1 MKLSLQTKNKLAPY
15 TLLFIQPIFMAT
27 NTIVARGGVEAV
39 PPISLAFWRWFSVF
53 IILFP
58 FFYDEISK
66 NKKEFNKEFF
76 KLFFLGSMGCG
87 VCGAF
92 PNLAGMTT
100 TMANIGIIYTSS
112 PVIIIFLSILFLKEK
127 INFTRILGLLICITG
142 VFIIISKGNLDFLIN
157 LNFTI
162 GDLWVLGAALGWAL
176 YSIYLLNWK
185 SKFSLMARFTLIAMF
200 GFISLLP
207 FFILENVYFAKTNY
221 NQTFLFWIIFAAIS
235 PSIIAF
241 SLYTKLQRYVGVSLA
256 GFSLYLFAVYG
267 SIFGIIIFKEPL
279 LSFHY
284 LGGLLVFTGV
294 YFARKKI

>member
-58 FFYDEISK
+58 FFYNEIFK
-66 NKKEFNKEFF
+66 NKKELNKEFF
-76 KLFFLGSMGCG
+76 ILFFLGSMGCG

-127 INFTRILGLLICITG
+127 INFFRILGLLICITG
-142 VFIIISKGNLDFLIN
+142 VFTIISKGNLDFLIN

-185 SKFSLMARFTLIAMF
+185 SKYSLMARFTLIAMF

-221 NQTFLFWIIFAAIS
+221 NQTFLFWVIFAAIS

-241 SLYTKLQRYVGVSLA
+241 SLYTKLQRYVGASLA

>member
-53 IILFP
+53 IILIP
-58 FFYDEISK
+58 FFYDEILK

-127 INFTRILGLLICITG
+127 INFLRILGLLICITG
-142 VFIIISKGNLDFLIN
+142 VFTIISKGNLDFLIY

-221 NQTFLFWIIFAAIS
+221 NQTFLFWVIFAAIS

-241 SLYTKLQRYVGVSLA
+241 SLYTKLQRYVGASLA

>member
-53 IILFP
+53 IILIP
-58 FFYDEISK
+58 FFYDEILK

-127 INFTRILGLLICITG
+127 INFLRILGLLICITG
-142 VFIIISKGNLDFLIN
+142 VFTIISKGNLDFLIN

-221 NQTFLFWIIFAAIS
+221 NQTFLFWVIFAAIS

-241 SLYTKLQRYVGVSLA
+241 SLYTKLQRYVGASLA

>member
-58 FFYDEISK
+58 FFYNEISK

-127 INFTRILGLLICITG
+127 INFLRILGLLICITG
-142 VFIIISKGNLDFLIN
+142 VFTIISKGNLDFLIN

-221 NQTFLFWIIFAAIS
+221 NQTFLFWVIFAAIS

-241 SLYTKLQRYVGVSLA
+241 SLYTKLQRYVGASLA